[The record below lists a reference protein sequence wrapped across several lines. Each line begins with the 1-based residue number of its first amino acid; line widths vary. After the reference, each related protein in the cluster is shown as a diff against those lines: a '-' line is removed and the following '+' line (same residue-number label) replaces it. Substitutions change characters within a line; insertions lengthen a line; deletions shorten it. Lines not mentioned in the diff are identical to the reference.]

1 MNQLYITAVS
11 YDFANDVI
19 TVIVCA
25 EQTPIATVE
34 IAFVYDEVA
43 FHRNTSRIT
52 TNFEHPAAQMISH
65 KITNSAVLAALVVS
79 KLNELSTAETE
90 IPLVIDVD
98 APIAI

>member
-1 MNQLYITAVS
+1 MNQLFITAVS
-11 YDFANDVI
+11 YDTANDVI

-25 EQTPIATVE
+25 EQTHIATVE
-34 IAFVYDEVA
+34 IAFLFDEVA

-52 TNFEHPAAQMISH
+52 TTFEHPAAQMISH

-79 KLNELSTAETE
+79 KLDELTTADTE
-90 IPLVIDVD
+90 IALVIDVE